1 MPKPLFSVL
10 LKYKIFAF
18 NIFCFYKYY
27 NIIILVY
34 TNIINKYR
42 RTFKATTTATFNNPA
57 QLKLLKKTR
66 LNIEGYSS
74 I

>member
-18 NIFCFYKYY
+18 YEFVKYY

-34 TNIINKYR
+34 TNIINKYW

-66 LNIEGYSS
+66 LNNEGYSS